1 MQKSWRKILLT
12 ILAEDGYYYTPN
24 RYAMLISE
32 DVDLAIRLFH
42 GERAK
47 DIVYEIWYNE
57 NCDIVN

>member
-1 MQKSWRKILLT
+1 MLT

-32 DVDLAIRLFH
+32 DVDLAVRLFH